1 MTPERQKWW
10 DSLPEREK
18 MLREQIE
25 KTKIEISHSKF
36 ALQVCLTDED
46 IKWFI
51 SRIKKKKVV
60 LTALKHELDNAT
72 VATYTGRYEGSLANF
87 RRGAM
92 LNGRGN
98 NYAAMYEE
106 AKAYAAKHIAHVY
119 AHDID
124 GVKVD
129 ESLKDIA
136 IYSLIELYM
145 LKEWEKGRTQNV
157 CGEGNCNEDVEK

>member
-1 MTPERQKWW
+1 M
-10 DSLPEREK
+10 
-18 MLREQIE
+18 
-25 KTKIEISHSKF
+25 SKGLSEF
-36 ALQVCLTDED
+36 MDNQLDELEAL
-46 IKWFI
+46 F
-51 SRIKKKKVV
+51 KKK
-60 LTALKHELDNAT
+60 HEQYFSGAD
-72 VATYTGRYEGSLANF
+72 ELANF

-98 NYAAMYEE
+98 NYTAMYEE

-157 CGEGNCNEDVEK
+157 CGEGNCNEDAEK

>member
-1 MTPERQKWW
+1 MDFVAFVCKQLDELKEQFW
-10 DSLPEREK
+10 EK
-18 MLREQIE
+18 HKQY
-25 KTKIEISHSKF
+25 SNS
-36 ALQVCLTDED
+36 DP
-46 IKWFI
+46 
-51 SRIKKKKVV
+51 
-60 LTALKHELDNAT
+60 
-72 VATYTGRYEGSLANF
+72 LANF

-157 CGEGNCNEDVEK
+157 CGEGNCNENVEK

>member
-1 MTPERQKWW
+1 MDFVNFVCKQLDELKEQF
-10 DSLPEREK
+10 REK
-18 MLREQIE
+18 HKQY
-25 KTKIEISHSKF
+25 SNS
-36 ALQVCLTDED
+36 DP
-46 IKWFI
+46 
-51 SRIKKKKVV
+51 
-60 LTALKHELDNAT
+60 
-72 VATYTGRYEGSLANF
+72 LANF

-136 IYSLIELYM
+136 LYSLIELYM
-145 LKEWEKGRTQNV
+145 VKTWEQETAEYQNSD
-157 CGEGNCNEDVEK
+157 EYRNMAENIKKRYDF

>member
-1 MTPERQKWW
+1 MDFVNFVCEQLDELKEQFW
-10 DSLPEREK
+10 EK
-18 MLREQIE
+18 HKQY
-25 KTKIEISHSKF
+25 SNS
-36 ALQVCLTDED
+36 DP
-46 IKWFI
+46 
-51 SRIKKKKVV
+51 
-60 LTALKHELDNAT
+60 
-72 VATYTGRYEGSLANF
+72 LANF

-136 IYSLIELYM
+136 VYSLIGLYM
-145 LKEWEKGRTQNV
+145 VEIARIKEEMMQAHRDCVAALCRYQGKSMENP
-157 CGEGNCNEDVEK
+157 KK

>member
-1 MTPERQKWW
+1 MKDEKLIVLLFAFRYAVHRIGTQ
-10 DSLPEREK
+10 SLSAIQSELVTNLHRFPDWMLAQMQRDLEWNFELMEK
-18 MLREQIE
+18 HKQY
-25 KTKIEISHSKF
+25 SNS
-36 ALQVCLTDED
+36 DP
-46 IKWFI
+46 
-51 SRIKKKKVV
+51 
-60 LTALKHELDNAT
+60 
-72 VATYTGRYEGSLANF
+72 LANF

-157 CGEGNCNEDVEK
+157 CGEGNCNEDAEK

>member
-1 MTPERQKWW
+1 MDFVNFVCEQLDELK
-10 DSLPEREK
+10 EQFREK
-18 MLREQIE
+18 HKQY
-25 KTKIEISHSKF
+25 SNS
-36 ALQVCLTDED
+36 DP
-46 IKWFI
+46 
-51 SRIKKKKVV
+51 
-60 LTALKHELDNAT
+60 
-72 VATYTGRYEGSLANF
+72 LANF

-119 AHDID
+119 AHDIN

-145 LKEWEKGRTQNV
+145 LQEWEKGRTQNV
-157 CGEGNCNEDVEK
+157 CGEGNCNDKEAEENE